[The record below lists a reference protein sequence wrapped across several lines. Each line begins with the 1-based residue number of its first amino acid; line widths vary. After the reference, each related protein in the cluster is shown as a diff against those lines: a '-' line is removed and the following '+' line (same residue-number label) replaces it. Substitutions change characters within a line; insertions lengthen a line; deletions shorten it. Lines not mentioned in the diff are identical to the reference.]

1 MQEMWS
7 QSLGQDLLEK
17 EMATDSSILTWR
29 IPWTEEPGATEPWG
43 HRRVRHD
50 IGTKQQRW
58 DNRTT
63 ELHEHTSLFLVSI
76 PDGREKYQ

>member
-50 IGTKQQRW
+50 IGTKQQQI
-58 DNRTT
+58 NTLALCYLKTILT
-63 ELHEHTSLFLVSI
+63 EKE
-76 PDGREKYQ
+76 